1 MSGCDECVLGRQRKR
16 GQPSEV
22 ERQGP
27 QACLS
32 LGPGIQVC
40 SSTALVPLLGE
51 CPSQQNPPRSP
62 QHLLI

>member
-27 QACLS
+27 RA
-32 LGPGIQVC
+32 LGQGVQVC
-40 SSTALVPLLGE
+40 SSAALVPLLGE